1 MDRRRAGI
9 CATAAMFVV
18 TAAGCATPQAD
29 ESSPPIPDA
38 ASPPPSGPAELRSI
52 VDAAVRDAAS
62 RLTVDP
68 KVIEVV
74 SAGAVTWS
82 DGSLGCPADG
92 MTYTQALVPGYRVM
106 LRAAGQ
112 LLDYHAGAN
121 GHVALCPP
129 ERAVEPIQDERI

>member
-1 MDRRRAGI
+1 MDSRAAIRRMVALL
-9 CATAAMFVV
+9 TV
-18 TAAGCATPQAD
+18 TVTGCAVQQA
-29 ESSPPIPDA
+29 EPAAPPAPDVA
-38 ASPPPSGPAELRSI
+38 PPAQTQPVDVRSI

-74 SAGAVTWS
+74 STSAVTWS

-92 MTYTQALVPGYRVM
+92 MMYTQALVPGYRVM

-112 LLDYHAGAN
+112 LLDYHAAGN

-129 ERAVEPIQDERI
+129 ERAAEPIQDERI